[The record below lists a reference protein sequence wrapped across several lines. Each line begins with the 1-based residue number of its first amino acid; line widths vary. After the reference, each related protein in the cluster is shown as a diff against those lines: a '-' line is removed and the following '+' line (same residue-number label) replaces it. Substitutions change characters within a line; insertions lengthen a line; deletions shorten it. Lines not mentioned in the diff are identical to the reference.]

1 MLETFERILSKTQRL
16 LLPRSLESK
25 STAVRTPFAHLYS
38 PQAGANTLFKVIK

>member
-1 MLETFERILSKTQRL
+1 MLETFEIILSETQRL

-25 STAVRTPFAHLYS
+25 ATAAHTALAHLYS